1 MWGMGEE
8 ASWFGAALAPQ
19 RKSKMISYI
28 FREECQGSRPEPLE
42 RLRYLTKQNYNN
54 DDNEVILMNDD
65 FNPTDIP
72 NIPGICKLF
81 CREDWPRHPLRR
93 CASLINF
100 WWRLLLLIE
109 VLQVIKFK
117 SSVSNKYPINHFD
130 RKKSKSHCG
139 FNTFADICILYY
151 SF

>member
-1 MWGMGEE
+1 MGEE

-28 FREECQGSRPEPLE
+28 FREECQGSRPETLE

-54 DDNEVILMNDD
+54 DDNEVLLMNDD

-81 CREDWPRHPLRR
+81 CRED
-93 CASLINF
+93 
-100 WWRLLLLIE
+100 
-109 VLQVIKFK
+109 
-117 SSVSNKYPINHFD
+117 
-130 RKKSKSHCG
+130 
-139 FNTFADICILYY
+139 
-151 SF
+151 